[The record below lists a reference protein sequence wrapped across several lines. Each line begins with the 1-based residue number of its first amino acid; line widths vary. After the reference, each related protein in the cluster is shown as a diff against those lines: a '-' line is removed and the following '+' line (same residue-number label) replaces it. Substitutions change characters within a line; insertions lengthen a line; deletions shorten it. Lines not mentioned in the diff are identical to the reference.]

1 MHQMVIITTGKF
13 QSIRMTE
20 TRNAIMQIA
29 RTTSNEAEEE
39 RRATDAFMMAIETV
53 NGIMDRVSYIGTYF
67 NSFT

>member
-1 MHQMVIITTGKF
+1 
-13 QSIRMTE
+13 MTE

-53 NGIMDRVSYIGTYF
+53 NGIMDRVRYV
-67 NSFT
+67 FTDTEKADGSE

>member
-1 MHQMVIITTGKF
+1 
-13 QSIRMTE
+13 MTE

-53 NGIMDRVSYIGTYF
+53 NGIMDRVG
-67 NSFT
+67 